1 MAGLLLSAEERGIVT
16 FWVWNTL
23 SYPLRLL
30 VSVGCIA
37 AGFGLQGLF
46 ALSAQFPNLLLTVL
60 PGAVLIF
67 IGNLFLLVRGF
78 DNRIKLGKFSADA
91 GWEQVADDKLRE
103 IEELVKR
110 MRKWD
115 RSFLDVSNTRGK
127 FPFVAML
134 IGIWIASVY
143 AVDENDLLVLILT
156 VDIGVL
162 LLPHWVT
169 GLRGIMTQPNLLLK
183 TKLIRKLLKDIGG
196 LIAQHQVEFFMLL
209 KGQEAKLPD
218 DVKFRIKIQ
227 GQHPDFLGFYSQV
240 VTNTVSS
247 KTYPYFY
254 VVLVARQGFG
264 LSQSFDRYTP
274 SRGIV
279 KEYKEEG
286 DVEVFVIRQHTTR
299 TSGYHTKYKTV
310 RRIFLEG
317 LEVAEKAAV
326 KA

>member
-1 MAGLLLSAEERGIVT
+1 MAGLLLSSEERGIVT

-23 SYPLRLL
+23 AYPVRLL
-30 VSVGCIA
+30 ASLGCIA
-37 AGFGLQGLF
+37 AGFGLQSLI
-46 ALSAQFPNLLLTVL
+46 ALSSDFPNLLLTVL

-67 IGNLFLLVRGF
+67 IGNLFLLVRGY

-91 GWEQVADDKLRE
+91 GWEQVVDEKLSE
-103 IEELVKR
+103 VEELMTR
-110 MRKWD
+110 MRRWD

-127 FPFVAML
+127 LPFFILLGGTVF
-134 IGIWIASVY
+134 ASFY
-143 AVDENDLLVLILT
+143 AVDQGDVLVLLLA
-156 VDIGVL
+156 VDVGVL
-162 LLPHWVT
+162 LLPHWIT
-169 GLRGIMTQPNLLLK
+169 GLRSIMTQPNLLLK
-183 TKLIRKLLKDIGG
+183 TKLIRKLLEDIGG
-196 LIAQHQVEFFMLL
+196 LIAQHQIEFFMLL
-209 KGQEAKLPD
+209 KGQDTKLPD

-227 GQHPDFLGFYSQV
+227 GQHPDFLGFYGQV
-240 VTNTVSS
+240 VTNSVSS

-254 VVLVARQGFG
+254 VVLVAKQGFG
-264 LSQSFDRYTP
+264 LNHSFERYAP

-286 DVEVFVIRQHTTR
+286 DVEVFVIRQHTNR

>member
-23 SYPLRLL
+23 AYPVRLL
-30 VSVGCIA
+30 AGFGCIA
-37 AGFGLQGLF
+37 AGFGLQCLI
-46 ALSAQFPNLLLTVL
+46 ALSSDFPHWLLTVL
-60 PGAVLIF
+60 PGAIVIF
-67 IGNLFLLVRGF
+67 VGNLFLLVQGYTNF
-78 DNRIKLGKFSADA
+78 IKLGKFSADA
-91 GWEQVADDKLRE
+91 GWEQVTDEKLQE

-115 RSFLDVSNTRGK
+115 RSFLDVSNTRGMV
-127 FPFVAML
+127 PFVAML
-134 IGIWIASVY
+134 IGIWIAGVY
-143 AVDENDLLVLILT
+143 AVSQKNLAMLILT
-156 VDIGVL
+156 VDLCML
-162 LLPHWVT
+162 LVPHWLT
-169 GLRGIMTQPNLLLK
+169 GLRWIMTQPNLLLK
-183 TKLIRKLLKDIGG
+183 TKLIRKLLEDIGG
-196 LIAQHQVEFFMLL
+196 FITQHQVEFFMLL

-227 GQHPDFLGFYSQV
+227 GHHPDFLGFYGQV
-240 VTNTVSS
+240 VTNKVSS

-264 LSQSFDRYTP
+264 LSQYFERYTP

-279 KEYKEEG
+279 KEFKEEG

-310 RRIFLEG
+310 RRISLEG
-317 LEVAEKAAV
+317 LEVAEKASVRA
-326 KA
+326 